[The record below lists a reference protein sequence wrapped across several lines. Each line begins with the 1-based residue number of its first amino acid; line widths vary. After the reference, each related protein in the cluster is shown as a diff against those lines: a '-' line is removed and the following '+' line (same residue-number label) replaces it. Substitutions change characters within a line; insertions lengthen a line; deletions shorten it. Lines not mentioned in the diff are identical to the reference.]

1 MTFYLGLTGGIATG
15 KSTASRI
22 LKELGCQVI
31 DSDLIAH
38 QQAEVAR
45 DAAQYFA
52 SSDQL
57 AQALAHV
64 YDLDPETRLTLAT
77 RARAI
82 VERHYAWEHITTQY
96 ETLMLADCAHTAAKA
111 GH

>member
-1 MTFYLGLTGGIATG
+1 M
-15 KSTASRI
+15 
-22 LKELGCQVI
+22 VV
-31 DSDLIAH
+31 AH
-38 QQAEVAR
+38 DNIFNREVAR

-64 YDLDPETRLTLAT
+64 HDLDPETRLTLAT